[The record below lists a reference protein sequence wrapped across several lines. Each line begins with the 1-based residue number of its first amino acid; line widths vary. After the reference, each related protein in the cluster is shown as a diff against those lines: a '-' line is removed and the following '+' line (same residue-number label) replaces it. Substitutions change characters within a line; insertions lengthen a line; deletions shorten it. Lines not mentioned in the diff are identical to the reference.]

1 MTSSSSNII
10 VEELTPEV
18 FLPTISTIKNDK
30 LLRNQDINEDNS
42 ENTRVYTKE
51 IDDIK
56 QKTILRSMSSTS
68 NNSKL
73 CCNFFKI
80 MLVMILWFE

>member
-18 FLPTISTIKNDK
+18 FLTTTSTVKNDK
-30 LLRNQDINEDNS
+30 LLRNQEIDEDNP

-56 QKTILRSMSSTS
+56 QKTILHSMSSIS

-73 CCNFFKI
+73 CRNY
-80 MLVMILWFE
+80 